1 MGDSFS
7 ELYPLLQKRNFDSH
21 AIKCAQL
28 LKTIHIDKLTEIHIS
43 LVSNKLLINL
53 WSFWPEVSG
62 PIRLSE

>member
-7 ELYPLLQKRNFDSH
+7 ELYPLLRKRNFDSH

-43 LVSNKLLINL
+43 SVNNKLLINF

>member
-7 ELYPLLQKRNFDSH
+7 ELYPLLQKRNFDGH
-21 AIKCAQL
+21 AIMCAQL
-28 LKTIHIDKLTEIHIS
+28 LKTIRIDKLTEIHIS
-43 LVSNKLLINL
+43 LVNNKLLINL